1 MKRSSLAEFAGPALA
16 LLVILVIVAVTT
28 PNFLATDNFQNI
40 ALQAAVLSIVAIGS
54 TVVILTG
61 GIDLSPGSMIALLT
75 MLLASL
81 MKLDGWS
88 LVFAILAVLAGGAA
102 LGAIN
107 GFFVAYLKI
116 PAFIVTLA
124 ALSAFK
130 GLALTIGGGTPIF
143 SLSPSLEAIFYG
155 QVFGIPLPFLYVVV
169 LYAIA
174 IVVLNYTKFGRE
186 IYAIGGNEN
195 AARLSG
201 IRVKRVHMLAFVIAG
216 GCAAIGAVLLSARL
230 NSGSPNYGTLI
241 ELQAIAAAVV
251 GGASLAGGRG
261 HIFNTLI
268 GVLIITV
275 VQNSLNLN
283 AVSPAIQSIAIGLI
297 ILLAVGI
304 DIWRG
309 QISRELVAKLG
320 RRREPALAGKGN

>member
-1 MKRSSLAEFAGPALA
+1 MKRSSFAEFVGPFVA
-16 LLVILVIVAVTT
+16 LLIIIVVVALTT
-28 PNFLATDNFQNI
+28 PNFIAIDNFQNI
-40 ALQAAVLSIVAIGS
+40 AMQAAVLSIVAIGS

-61 GIDLSPGSMIALLT
+61 GIDLSPGSMIALIT
-75 MLLASL
+75 MVLASL
-81 MKLDGWS
+81 IKLDGWS
-88 LVFAILAVLAGGAA
+88 LALAIPAA
-102 LGAIN
+102 LLCGALLGAVN

-116 PAFIVTLA
+116 PSFIVTLA

-155 QVFGIPLPFLYVVV
+155 QILGIPLPFIYVVV
-169 LYAIA
+169 LYAVA
-174 IVVLNYTKFGRE
+174 VLVLNHTVFGRE
-186 IYAIGGNEN
+186 IYAIGGNEV

-201 IRVKRVHMLAFVIAG
+201 IRIKRVRLLAFIIAG

-241 ELQAIAAAVV
+241 ELQAIAAVVV
-251 GGASLAGGRG
+251 GGASLSGGRG
-261 HIFNTLI
+261 HVFNTLI

-275 VQNSLNLN
+275 VQNGLNLN
-283 AVSPAIQSIAIGLI
+283 AVSPAVQSIAIGLI
-297 ILLAVGI
+297 ILLAVAI

-309 QISRELVAKLG
+309 QLTRDLVNRVFK
-320 RRREPALAGKGN
+320 RPALAATH